1 MINYLVDYPLASI
14 IFVAKFWVHLSKHP
28 MKLRI
33 LLFALVCFTGYSSLA
48 QSEEFWFGLKIS
60 SVTKKTGNQVL
71 VTIDRG
77 SEIGLKK
84 GDQGEVW
91 TILQRERKEEGH
103 YLNTIVLQEV
113 ALKRASGLIEV
124 EEPLYEGDILFVK
137 IPIKSGFHS
146 SFFYLMSYNI
156 LLVDDSGRP
165 YYTFEEILQSDGHPL
180 RTEKFVAMQMAINE
194 SGRKLKASG
203 NLEKVKEGPNKGKF
217 LHEVLAATDTT
228 DVWNYL
234 YHITLSYTQTLG
246 QTIPLIKGF
255 SEYTLEGDQATSTEL
270 RNLFVNVDSGLRDSR
285 YEYYKRRIDKSF
297 LNEWAKEAKELR
309 EKGSFEE
316 SRAIFD
322 ACIYLSS
329 KLKDPY
335 DEGLYS
341 YEMALVFDYQ
351 NQYDSG
357 IYWYKISSQKFK
369 DADNIYGD
377 GYAQHYLGRAYEK
390 LDRSTEAIEHYKK
403 AIFIRKQLLKD
414 EPSNAG
420 YQSDL
425 YTSLDAMAN
434 LTKELLDYKTSK
446 EYYNQALEIAIIS
459 KNKSQEADTYW
470 NLGYVNAEGFQLYQ
484 TGIENYEQ
492 AYQIYLALPDSA
504 SCIEM
509 KRNQAINYEK
519 LKMLPKAW
527 QAIADGIALAR
538 TWGNQEKLAYALD
551 YQGLLGYESKEYS
564 QAIASYSE
572 SEKIYSQLQNSEKLL
587 QTKKN
592 LALAYRDS
600 KKYSLALSKLQERIK
615 LVNTDDLSIKADVLW
630 DIALLYS
637 IDYLNAPKKGI
648 ELYQQAEKIY
658 IDLKDTV
665 NQITVLN
672 NIAYQYRDLEDSV
685 NAYKF
690 HQKALG
696 LSTRPNLLSKRADTY
711 ERIGLTYQHFENRRK
726 QLSAF
731 NESLKIYNQLNDFN
745 KSGYLLESIAIVYK
759 EMEEYEQAS
768 QAYKQSIVFYKKA
781 ESKKDIA
788 ETIWDYAYNKGQNQ
802 RNYTEAIENYQIAYG
817 LYMEMGDSVN
827 ASTMLSNIGQTYW
840 SDLNYDK
847 AIESHR
853 AAIELAMKC
862 KNFEQVA
869 KSWSKLA
876 TLYVE
881 SGNPIASTE
890 ALKNQV
896 LALHKTNDSTA
907 LSSAYNDLAASY
919 LKAKDYNNSF
929 NSYSQAIAIRRAQK
943 DSVNWVLS
951 MYDLAGAYQNK
962 NEYGKAEKL
971 YSETLVLQRKMKD
984 KYNQAYTLANL
995 GLLSQAADNDYKKA
1009 NSYYQEAIRLGTELK
1024 DDNILAFCYMRMKG
1038 LNRAQGNFKAAEE
1051 YINKALGLY
1060 TKINEPKNI
1069 AYTLVEMGNDATYV
1083 YGDNTKAIQLL
1094 DRAQVISDT
1103 LNDVTLK
1110 AYLLGVRGNIMAEM
1124 GEFQKALDLDEQSL
1138 ELYKNIENEWGLA
1151 GVYIDIGNIYKQLSE
1166 NEQSLHYQ
1174 KMSDSLYVKLK
1185 AEYNRLA
1192 PLANIGAVYTVQ
1204 GDYKKGLEYY
1214 EKSLAIM
1221 KKAGDYNENVGILQ
1235 ASIGESYFYLN
1246 DFTHSEKWL
1255 NESLNTFDK
1264 VGAIRPR
1271 MEALSIVGRLK
1282 IEEKKFDEAAKYLN
1296 EGIKVSKEKSL
1307 KLSYLSSLGLLG
1319 QLEVQR
1325 KDYTKAKPLLEECM
1339 KFSRDMGKYNTLW
1352 ESLYWLGILYKEN
1365 KQLPQSKQYL
1375 TESVEVIEKIRNKV
1389 SGGEEA
1395 QKLFSSDKNILKV
1408 YEALVDVLLQ
1418 LGETDVALGYIQKNN
1433 EDNLKAKFKGLDMK
1447 FENADKNKVIVQE
1460 RNMKA
1465 KLDGIE
1471 QQISN
1476 EKALP
1481 TDKQNLEKLKNLE
1494 GTKTIAEGDY
1504 LKFVNQQVNVR
1515 PELSKYFNN
1524 SIQPA
1529 QLKGKKKQIPS
1540 DMALLSYLPGETQL
1554 YIFIATSDTV
1564 IAKVVNIP
1572 RAQII
1577 RNVNAVLNLVR
1588 SSQGTFDRIDL
1599 KTEEAERQEL
1609 VSELNQPDP
1618 TLKPFEELYH
1628 YLISSAS
1635 SEIVGKKR
1643 LCIIPNG
1650 VLSYIPFQL
1659 LGKTLKS
1666 GKFSLLINQYSVFYA
1681 NSTDMLL
1688 RSIETEKREF
1698 NILAFG
1704 NPDKSL
1710 PSTEREVVELKRL
1723 FPSAS
1728 IFLQDDAT
1736 EDKAK
1741 YAGEEYNV
1749 MHFATHGNLDY
1760 EDFGKSFLTMASNPA
1775 KHEDGLLTLEE
1786 LWGMD
1791 VMSHLNIVVLSACQT
1806 AVSKG
1811 SDESSPVSPASGFL
1825 QNGVKSVVATLWK
1838 VDDEATS
1845 LLMGYF
1851 YKNLKTM
1858 DAVDALRQAQVS
1870 LSNNPKYSHPFYW
1883 GAAVLLGDWR

>member
-1 MINYLVDYPLASI
+1 
-14 IFVAKFWVHLSKHP
+14 
-28 MKLRI
+28 MKLRTVLI
-33 LLFALVCFTGYSSLA
+33 LFVCLIGHQSFA
-48 QSEEFWFGLKIS
+48 QSDTYWFAFKVT
-60 SVTKKTGNQVL
+60 SVEKKTPSKVL

-77 SEIGLKK
+77 TELGLKK

-91 TILQRERKEEGH
+91 TTLQRERKEECQF
-103 YLNTIVLQEV
+103 LSTLVLQEV
-113 ALKRASGLIEV
+113 ATQRASGLIEV
-124 EEPLYEGDILFVK
+124 EEPIYEGDILFVK

-146 SFFYLMSYNI
+146 SYFYLLSYNI
-156 LLVDDSGRP
+156 LLTDEADKP
-165 YYTFEEILQSDGHPL
+165 YYTFDEIMQSDGHPL
-180 RTEKFVAMQMAINE
+180 RTEKFIAMQMDINE
-194 SGRKLKASG
+194 AGGKLKTSG
-203 NLEKVKEGPNKGKF
+203 NTEKVKEGPNKGRF

-234 YHITLSYTQTLG
+234 YYITLSYTQTLG
-246 QTIPLIKGF
+246 QTIPLVKGF
-255 SEYTLEGDQATSTEL
+255 SDYTREGDLATSAEL
-270 RNLFVNVDSGLRDSR
+270 KNLFVGVNAEVRESR
-285 YEYYKRRIDKSF
+285 FDYYKHRITKS
-297 LNEWAKEAKELR
+297 LLGDWAKEAKELR
-309 EKGSFEE
+309 EKENYAE
-316 SRAIFD
+316 SQSILE

-329 KLKDPY
+329 KLNDPY
-335 DEGLYS
+335 EEGLYS
-341 YEMALVFDYQ
+341 YEMALVFDNQ
-351 NQYDSG
+351 SQYDSS
-357 IYWYKISSQKFK
+357 IYWYEASSQKFK
-369 DADNIYGD
+369 VADNSYGE
-377 GYAQHYLGRAYEK
+377 GYAQHYLARAYEK
-390 LDRSTEAIEHYKK
+390 LERITEAVDHYKK
-403 AIFIRKQLLKD
+403 AISFRKQLLER
-414 EPSNAG
+414 EPANES
-420 YQSDL
+420 YQSEL
-425 YTSLDAMAN
+425 YTSLDALAN
-434 LTKELLDYKTSK
+434 LSKEELDYKTSLD
-446 EYYNQALEIAIIS
+446 YYNQALEVALAG
-459 KNKSQEADTYW
+459 KDKSLEADTYW
-470 NLGYVNAEGFQLYQ
+470 NLGYVNTEGFQLYQ
-484 TGIENYEQ
+484 KGIENYEQ
-492 AYQIYLALPDSA
+492 AYRIYITLADSA
-504 SCIEM
+504 SCIDM

-519 LKMLPKAW
+519 LKMLPNAR
-527 QAIADGIALAR
+527 QAIAEGVALAR
-538 TWGNQEKLAYALD
+538 SWGNQNKLAYALD
-551 YQGLLGYESKEYS
+551 YQGLLAYDHKEYT
-564 QAIASYSE
+564 QATTSYLE
-572 SEKIYSQLQNSEKLL
+572 SEKIYGQLQNNEKLL
-587 QTKKN
+587 KTKKN
-592 LALAYRDS
+592 LAEAYRDS
-600 KKYSLALSKLQERIK
+600 RKYSLALVKLQERTK
-615 LVNTDDLSIKADVLW
+615 LVKPDDLSTKADVLW
-630 DIALLYS
+630 DLALLNS
-637 IDYLNAPKKGI
+637 IDYLNTPKKGI
-648 ELYQQAEKIY
+648 DLYQQVEKIY

-665 NQITVLN
+665 NHITILN
-672 NIAYQYRDLEDSV
+672 NIAYQYRDLKDSI

-696 LSTRPNLLSKRADTY
+696 LCTSLNLLAKRADTY
-711 ERIGLTYQHFENRRK
+711 ERLGFTYGQFENWRK
-726 QLSAF
+726 QVGAF
-731 NESLKIYNQLNDFN
+731 NESLKIYNQLNDI
-745 KSGYLLESIAIVYK
+745 KKEGYILESIAVAYK
-759 EMEEYEQAS
+759 KMEKYDDAS
-768 QAYKQSIVFYKKA
+768 NYYKQSIALYKKA
-781 ESKKDIA
+781 GSKSDEA
-788 ETIWDYAYNKGQNQ
+788 ETYWDYAYNIGENLRQYEDAIA
-802 RNYTEAIENYQIAYG
+802 NYRIAYG
-817 LYMEMGDSVN
+817 LYMGIADSVN
-827 ASTMLSNIGQTYW
+827 ASTMLSNVGQTYW
-840 SDLNYDK
+840 SELNYDQ

-862 KNFEQVA
+862 KNFQQVA

-881 SGNPIASTE
+881 SNNPIASTE

-896 LALHKTNDSTA
+896 VALQQINDSTA
-907 LSSAYNDLAASY
+907 LSSAYNDLAGSY
-919 LKAKDYNNSF
+919 LKSKDYNSSF
-929 NSYSQAIAIRRAQK
+929 DYYNRAIAIRKVQK

-962 NEYGKAEKL
+962 NEYKRAEKL
-971 YSETLVLQRKMKD
+971 YTETLVLQRKLKD
-984 KYNQAYTLANL
+984 KNNQAYTLANL
-995 GLLSQAADNDYKKA
+995 GLLAQADENDYKKA
-1009 NSYYQEAIRLGTELK
+1009 NNYYQEAIRLGTELK
-1024 DDNILAFCYMRMKG
+1024 DDNIIAYCYLRMKG
-1038 LNRAQGNFKAAEE
+1038 LNRVQGNFKIAEE
-1051 YINKALGLY
+1051 YIKKALGIY
-1060 TKINEPKNI
+1060 TKINQPKNI
-1069 AYTLVEMGNDATYV
+1069 AYTLVEMGNDAAYV
-1083 YGDNTKAIQLL
+1083 YGDNTKALQLL
-1094 DRAQVISDT
+1094 DQAQVIADT
-1103 LNDVTLK
+1103 IADVTLK

-1124 GEFQKALDLDEQSL
+1124 GEFQKALDLAGQSL
-1138 ELYKNIENEWGLA
+1138 DLYKKTENEWGLA

-1166 NEQSLHYQ
+1166 NEQSLHFQ
-1174 KMSDSLYVKLK
+1174 QMSDSLYIKLN

-1221 KKAGDYNENVGILQ
+1221 KKAGDFNENVGIVQ

-1246 DFTHSEKWL
+1246 DFVQSDKWL
-1255 NESLNTFDK
+1255 RESINTFDK
-1264 VGAIRPR
+1264 VGAIRPK
-1271 MEALSIVGRLK
+1271 MDALSVVGRLK
-1282 IEEKKFDEAAKYLN
+1282 IEEGKFEEAAKYLN

-1307 KLSYLSSLGLLG
+1307 KLSYVSNLGLLG
-1319 QLEVQR
+1319 QLEVER
-1325 KDYTKAKPLLEECM
+1325 KDFSKAKPLLEECM
-1339 KFSRDMGKYNTLW
+1339 KSSRDMGKYNTLW
-1352 ESLYWLGILYKEN
+1352 ESLYWLGVLYKEN

-1389 SGGEEA
+1389 TGGEEA

-1418 LGETDVALGYIQKNN
+1418 LGETDAAMSYIQKNN

-1447 FENADKNKVIVQE
+1447 FENADKNKVITQE

-1471 QQISN
+1471 EQISN

-1481 TDKQNLEKLKNLE
+1481 SDKQNLAKLKNLE

-1588 SSQGTFDRIDL
+1588 SNQGTFDRIDL
-1599 KTEEAERQEL
+1599 KSEQAERQEL

-1628 YLISSAS
+1628 YLISPASA
-1635 SEIVGKKR
+1635 EIVDKKR

-1659 LGKTLKS
+1659 LGKTLKN
-1666 GKFSLLINQYSVFYA
+1666 GKFSLLINQYSIFYA

-1688 RSIETEKREF
+1688 RSIGTEKREF

-1710 PSTEREVVELKRL
+1710 PSTEKEVVELKRL

-1728 IFLQDDAT
+1728 IFLRDDAT

-1741 YAGEEYNV
+1741 FAGEEFNV

-1775 KHEDGLLTLEE
+1775 MHEDGLLTLEE

-1845 LLMGYF
+1845 LLIGDF
-1851 YKNLKTM
+1851 YKNIKTM
-1858 DAVDALRQAQVS
+1858 DAVDALRQAQVN

-1883 GAAVLLGDWR
+1883 AAAVLLGDWR